1 MYVILVY
8 DIADKKVSKVMR
20 VCRQYLTHIQNS
32 VFEGEISDSNYKELM
47 LKLKKICNFSV
58 DSLIIFK
65 FRSDSLFSK
74 EVIGCKDAEISN
86 FI

>member
-1 MYVILVY
+1 MYLILVY
-8 DIADKKVSKVMR
+8 DICEKRVSKVMR

-32 VFEGEISDSNYKELM
+32 VFEGKITDSNYKELI
-47 LKLKKICNFSV
+47 LKINNICDFSV

-74 EVIGCKDAEISN
+74 EVIGVKNAEVSN